1 MTIAQTIAK
10 RTRDLLIEKGM
21 SQYRLEQTMGIPHR
35 TLLNITTA
43 KHNSANIR
51 TIFQICKGLGITMQE
66 FFADQIFE
74 NSELDID

>member
-1 MTIAQTIAK
+1 MTIAETIAK

-21 SQYRLEQTMGIPHR
+21 TQYRLERTMAIPHR

-43 KHNSANIR
+43 KHNSANLK
-51 TIFQICKGLGITMQE
+51 TVFQICRGLGVTVQE
-66 FFADQIFE
+66 FFGDPIFE